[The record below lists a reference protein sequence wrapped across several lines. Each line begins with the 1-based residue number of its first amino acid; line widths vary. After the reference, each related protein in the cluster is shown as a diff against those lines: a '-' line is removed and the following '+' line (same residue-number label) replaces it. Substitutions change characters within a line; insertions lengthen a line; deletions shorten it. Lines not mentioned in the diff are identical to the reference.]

1 MVGSNGELNSIIG
14 FDVKF
19 IRFSLL
25 STDSDS
31 YNTSPEKSN
40 TLNPIPEG

>member
-1 MVGSNGELNSIIG
+1 MGASNSRLNSLIG
-14 FDVKF
+14 FDMKS
-19 IRFSLL
+19 ISFSVM